1 MAAMLA
7 KKGTSA
13 PGRSARRTIR
23 ERGQSLVEF
32 SIVLPVLLAI
42 AGVVIDASR
51 LYLTWSSLE
60 SATRDA
66 AQYLA
71 TSSTNPFSPDY
82 TWAGSDADLKAEYII
97 EQTTGEKFSTSP
109 TSGALTDCTANAR
122 VTTVYSTSTSLANGG
137 SVGNP
142 LSTAKVMSCFP
153 FHTLFAYP
161 FLTTNGAWVLKS
173 ERQITI
179 LVGR

>member
-1 MAAMLA
+1 MGER
-7 KKGTSA
+7 KGLF
-13 PGRSARRTIR
+13 GRRAGQHARGGLRG
-23 ERGQSLVEF
+23 RGQSLVEF

-51 LYLTWSSLE
+51 VYLAWSSLE

-71 TSSTNPFSPDY
+71 TSSTDPYSTNY
-82 TWAGSDADLKAEYII
+82 TWAGTDADTKAEYII
-97 EQTTGEKFSTSP
+97 EQTTGLPFTRA
-109 TSGALTDCTANAR
+109 TTGGTLGDCSASAQ
-122 VTTVYSTSTSLANGG
+122 VTTVYSTNTSFANGG
-137 SVGNP
+137 STANP
-142 LSTAKVMSCFP
+142 LSTATVKSCYP

-161 FLTTNGAWVLKS
+161 FLTTNGAWVVKS

>member
-1 MAAMLA
+1 MAAMVPR
-7 KKGTSA
+7 KDQRN
-13 PGRSARRTIR
+13 PGRSRRSLR

-60 SATRDA
+60 QATRDA

-82 TWAGSDADLKAEYII
+82 TWAGSDADLKAEYIL
-97 EQTTGEKFSTSP
+97 EQTTGETFTRSATNGSL
-109 TSGALTDCTANAR
+109 GDCTTTAQ
-122 VTTVYSTSTSLANGG
+122 VTTTYSTNTSFANGG
-137 SVGNP
+137 SAATP
-142 LSTAKVMSCFP
+142 LSTAMVRTCFP
-153 FHTLFAYP
+153 FRTLFAYP

>member
-7 KKGTSA
+7 KTGVSG
-13 PGRSARRTIR
+13 PGPSRRR
-23 ERGQSLVEF
+23 WRQRGQSLVEF

-60 SATRDA
+60 QATRDA

-71 TSSTNPFSPDY
+71 TSSTDPYSPNY
-82 TWAGSDADLKAEYII
+82 TWSGSDADAKAEYIL
-97 EQTTGEKFSTSP
+97 EQTTHESFTTSP
-109 TSGALTDCTANAR
+109 TSGALTDCATNAR
-122 VTTVYSTSTSLANGG
+122 VTTVYSTSTAFANGG
-137 SVGNP
+137 STANP

-153 FHTLFAYP
+153 FRTLFAYP
-161 FLTTNGAWVLKS
+161 FLTTDGAWVLKA